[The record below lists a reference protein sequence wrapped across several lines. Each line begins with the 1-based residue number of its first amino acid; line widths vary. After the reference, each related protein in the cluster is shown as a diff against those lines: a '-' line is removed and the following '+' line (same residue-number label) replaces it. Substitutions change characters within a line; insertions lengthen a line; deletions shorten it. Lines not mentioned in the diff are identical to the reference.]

1 MPPKPRFKREEITEA
16 ALAIVSKGGLEALT
30 AKTLQEALNCSASP
44 IFTVFDSMK
53 EIEETVRVAAMR
65 RFESYQKGVLP
76 QDPVFKQIGM
86 KMVLFGM
93 QEPKLYQLLFMRE
106 NGTVSSFDDMMGVLG
121 SEASV
126 CIEAIKRDYGLG
138 EREAKQLFENVWIYT
153 FGAGALC
160 ATKACRFSA
169 EDLSRM
175 LSTQFQAML
184 GLLRSGKPD

>member
-16 ALAIVSKGGLEALT
+16 ALKIVSKDGLEALT
-30 AKTLQEALNCSASP
+30 AKALQETLNCSASP
-44 IFTVFDSMK
+44 IFTVFSSMR

-65 RFESYQKGVLP
+65 RFESYREGVLP
-76 QDPVFKQIGM
+76 QDPVFKQVGM

-93 QEPKLYQLLFMRE
+93 QEPKLYQLLFMQE
-106 NGTVSSFDDMMGVLG
+106 NGMVSSFEDMMSVLG
-121 SEASV
+121 SEATV
-126 CIEAIKRDYGLG
+126 CIEAVKRDYGLG

-153 FGAGALC
+153 FGVGALC